1 MSAVSRFLAWS
12 LPLAL
17 LGGCV
22 TRSAD
27 VPAAPADASQ
37 YAAWSC
43 DALHDE
49 IDRVRQHAALV
60 AYDVDARAGN
70 NIVALG
76 LGVTVFW
83 PALLAMRPD
92 GMDAQALA
100 LLKGQDEALR
110 AALASRNCPP
120 ASEYLTAARAAA
132 LPIALGE
139 RLVYEERAASGGAAR
154 VLGLRVVAL
163 RRDGI
168 EFAPD
173 LAGVALPLRW
183 RQDVWGNLPSL
194 PEKSGWV
201 AWRRLLRPDLALGDV
216 LSGDI
221 VGGDEGGVGRVRGQ
235 VIALGVQTA
244 LGRPFDAAVIELFG
258 DVPYG
263 NIGTRLGGVM
273 VVDRKSGVL
282 LRLELRSG
290 NPEFALRR
298 TLMRIEPAPP

>member
-1 MSAVSRFLAWS
+1 M
-12 LPLAL
+12 LAL
-17 LGGCV
+17 AGLGACA

-27 VPAAPADASQ
+27 VPALPDDPHRYVSWPCA
-37 YAAWSC
+37 
-43 DALHDE
+43 ALHDE
-49 IDRVRQHAALV
+49 LDRVRQRAAAL

-70 NIVALG
+70 NIIALG

-100 LLKGQDEALR
+100 QLKGRDEALR
-110 AALASRNCPP
+110 AALARRHCPP
-120 ASEYLTAARAAA
+120 AAEQLDAARAAA

-139 RLVYEERAASGGAAR
+139 RLVYEERAARGGAAR
-154 VLGLRVVAL
+154 VLGLRVAAL

-168 EFAPD
+168 EFTPD
-173 LAGVALPLRW
+173 LDGAALPLRW
-183 RQDVWGNLPSL
+183 HQDPAGNLPRL
-194 PEKSGWV
+194 PERSGWLT
-201 AWRRLLRPDLALGDV
+201 WQRLLRPELTLGQV

-221 VGGDEGGVGRVRGQ
+221 VGGGDEGGVGRVRGQ

-258 DVPYG
+258 DVPHG
-263 NIGTRLGGVM
+263 LSGTRLSGVM
-273 VVDRKSGVL
+273 VVDRQSGVL

-298 TLMRIEPAPP
+298 VLMRIEPARP